1 MSLSEDITSLT
12 KTLRAAH
19 DNRVA
24 AVSAQRV
31 AAGKQLADLRSE
43 QREKATAQR
52 TELQQFAATLR
63 QNVATLIHDLDAER
77 TKLDNEQRS
86 RLDTFK
92 RGLQQEV
99 ANFMKERA
107 AERHAAD
114 TQQRQQLDEFLSTL
128 RKQTSS
134 FLAEI
139 HAARVVLHTDQG
151 SAQQA
156 WQQFSAHQQ
165 QIRAG
170 TSLPTAEVEQPD
182 ESNTETRPRRAGKR
196 QPKAPQDQE

>member
-19 DNRVA
+19 DSRVA
-24 AVSAQRV
+24 AVGAQRV
-31 AAGKQLADLRSE
+31 AAGKQLADLHAEHRD
-43 QREKATAQR
+43 RATAQR
-52 TELQQFAATLR
+52 NELRQFAATLR

-77 TKLDNEQRS
+77 TKLSNEQRS

-99 ANFMKERA
+99 SNFLKARADERRTADAN
-107 AERHAAD
+107 
-114 TQQRQQLDEFLSTL
+114 QRQQLDEFLSGL
-128 RKQTSS
+128 RERTRD

-139 HAARVVLHTDQG
+139 HAARVALHADQS

-156 WQQFSAHQQ
+156 WQQFSAQQ
-165 QIRAG
+165 RQIR
-170 TSLPTAEVEQPD
+170 TDKSLPSADVEPRD
-182 ESNTETRPRRAGKR
+182 ESNTETRPRRTGKR
-196 QPKAPQDQE
+196 QQKAPQDQE